1 MTDEEWAILE
11 PLIPPPQPGG
21 RPAKYARRD
30 ILDAIFYVKRGG
42 GSWRM
47 LPADFPYWKTV
58 YDYFSHWRDD
68 GTYER
73 INDALR
79 SQVRQLVGRNA
90 LPSAGS
96 IDSRSVKTSQKGGPE
111 GMTAARRSTEESTT
125 S

>member
-1 MTDEEWAILE
+1 MTDEEWAVLE
-11 PLIPPPQPGG
+11 PLIPPPLPGG

-42 GSWRM
+42 ISWRM

-58 YDYFSHWRDD
+58 YDYFSQWRDD

-79 SQVRQLVGRNA
+79 QQVRQAVGRNA

-96 IDSRSVKTSQKGGPE
+96 LDSRSVKTSQKGGPE
-111 GMTAARRSTEESTT
+111 GTTAAKKSKAANTT